1 MKKFGW
7 LCPVLMVALAAVVLL
22 LWDLSLWTAL
32 IAALFLAC
40 PAFVAWGI
48 FMARRSLKVLDEP
61 APQTHGMLIDWMAPV
76 YDQMCV
82 MAGLGRA
89 FRATTLRHAG
99 VRPGARVLD
108 VGCGTGVL
116 TRLAAD
122 TVGPAGTAVGI
133 DPGPAM
139 IARARRNAL
148 RRGNRATFRLG
159 VMERLPFANAS
170 FDVACISVVLHHL
183 PADVKRAGLREV
195 LRVLAPGGR
204 LVVLDLDRPASPLW
218 WLLLWPLR
226 FVPSVAEVLRGEVPA
241 YLREAGFVSVQAV
254 DRRAG
259 LLTFWTA
266 AGPGAA
272 HG

>member
-1 MKKFGW
+1 MKKLGW
-7 LCPVLMVALAAVVLL
+7 LCPLLMAALAAAVLL
-22 LWDLSLWTAL
+22 LWGLSLWTAL

-40 PAFVAWGI
+40 PVFVAWGI
-48 FMARRSLKVLDEP
+48 FMARRSLKALDEP
-61 APQTHGMLIDWMAPV
+61 APQTRGMLIDWMAPF

-89 FRATTLRHAG
+89 FRSTTLRYAG
-99 VRPGARVLD
+99 VRAGTRVLD

-122 TVGPAGTAVGI
+122 VVGPAGAAVGI

-139 IARARRNAL
+139 ITRARRNAQRL
-148 RRGNRATFRLG
+148 DNRATFRLG
-159 VMERLPFANAS
+159 VIEQLPFAEVS

-195 LRVLAPGGR
+195 WRVLAPGGR
-204 LVVLDLDRPASPLW
+204 LVVLDLDRPANPLW

-226 FVPSVAEVLRGEVPA
+226 LVPSVAEVLRGAVPL
-241 YLREAGFVSVQAV
+241 YLREAGFVAV
-254 DRRAG
+254 EAAGRRAG

-266 AGPGAA
+266 AKPGAA